1 MRQSIRRLTGRLRH
15 NRHGSVMVEFALIAP
30 LLVLMLIGIMVMGVV
45 INSKIVVA
53 GAARE
58 AGRTWA
64 IARDDRV
71 ARAKAAEAISGGGLK
86 SAVDGQTLF
95 DPSRDV
101 TFQRQGDYVHV
112 TVLYR
117 QPTFVPLLAELMGQ
131 YGSGGLLPLR
141 SQAVFRV
148 ER

>member
-1 MRQSIRRLTGRLRH
+1 MFIKKRR
-15 NRHGSVMVEFALIAP
+15 GSAMVEFALVAP
-30 LLVLMLIGIMVMGVV
+30 LLVLILVGIMVMGVV

-64 IARDDRV
+64 IVKTDGT
-71 ARAKAAEAISGGGLK
+71 ARAKAADAIQGGGLK
-86 SAVDGQTLF
+86 YSSDSKVLF
-95 DPSRDV
+95 DPAHDV
-101 TFQRQGDYVHV
+101 QFQRMGDYIQV
-112 TVLYR
+112 TVTYR
-117 QPTFVPLLAELMGQ
+117 QPTFVPLLAKLIDPAGP
-131 YGSGGLLPLR
+131 GDGTITLR

>member
-1 MRQSIRRLTGRLRH
+1 MPGSILRRLA
-15 NRHGSVMVEFALIAP
+15 NRRGSAMVEFALVAP
-30 LLVLMLIGIMVMGVV
+30 LLILILVGIMVMGVV

-64 IARDDRV
+64 IVKSDAP
-71 ARAKAAEAISGGGLK
+71 ARAKAADAIASGGLK
-86 SAVDGQTLF
+86 FAAGGDLLF
-95 DPSRDV
+95 NPNHDV
-101 TFQRQGDYVHV
+101 QFRREGDYIHV
-112 TVLYR
+112 TVSYR
-117 QPTFVPLLAELMGQ
+117 QPTLVPLVGRLLDRD
-131 YGSGGLLPLR
+131 GGGNHVTLR

>member
-1 MRQSIRRLTGRLRH
+1 MQARSGSRRRGMR
-15 NRHGSVMVEFALIAP
+15 GSAMVEFAMVAPFLITI
-30 LLVLMLIGIMVMGVV
+30 LVGIMVMGVV

-64 IARDDRV
+64 IVKNDGV
-71 ARAKAAEAISGGGLK
+71 ARAKAADAVRDGGLRFTT
-86 SAVDGQTLF
+86 GTRTLF
-95 DPSRDV
+95 DPARDV
-101 TFQRQGDYVHV
+101 RFQRQGDYINV
-112 TVLYR
+112 TVEYR
-117 QPTFVPLLAELMGQ
+117 QPTLVPLLGRLIDPSSPGD
-131 YGSGGLLPLR
+131 GLITLR

>member
-1 MRQSIRRLTGRLRH
+1 MRSFLIARWPKGRR
-15 NRHGSVMVEFALIAP
+15 GSAMVEFALVAP
-30 LLVLMLIGIMVMGVV
+30 LLIIVLLGIMVMGVV
-45 INSKIVVA
+45 INAKIVVA

-64 IARDDRV
+64 IVKEDRTP
-71 ARAKAAEAISGGGLK
+71 RTKAAEAIASGGLK
-86 SAVDGQTLF
+86 FTSDSRTLF

-101 TFQRQGDYVHV
+101 QFVRQGDYIHV
-112 TVLYR
+112 TVTYR
-117 QPTFVPLLAELMGQ
+117 QPTFVPLLADLIDPDSPSDGHIT
-131 YGSGGLLPLR
+131 LR

>member
-1 MRQSIRRLTGRLRH
+1 
-15 NRHGSVMVEFALIAP
+15 MVEFALVAP
-30 LLVLMLIGIMVMGVV
+30 VLVLLLVGIMVMGVV

-64 IARDDRV
+64 IDKNDGQARTKARD
-71 ARAKAAEAISGGGLK
+71 AIRDGGLK
-86 SAVDGQTLF
+86 FSASGKTLF
-95 DPSRDV
+95 DASRDV
-101 TFQRQGDYVHV
+101 QFQRKGDYIHV
-112 TVLYR
+112 TVSYR
-117 QPTFVPLLAELMGQ
+117 QPTFVPLLAKLVDPQSPGD
-131 YGSGGLLPLR
+131 GTITLR

>member
-1 MRQSIRRLTGRLRH
+1 MRFSLKDRRG
-15 NRHGSVMVEFALIAP
+15 NAMVEFALVAP
-30 LLVLMLIGIMVMGVV
+30 LLILILLGIMVLGVV

-64 IARDDRV
+64 IVQNDQQARDKAV
-71 ARAKAAEAISGGGLK
+71 AAMSGGGLK
-86 SAVDGQTLF
+86 FSDDGAVLF
-95 DPSRDV
+95 NASRDV
-101 TFQRQGDYVHV
+101 QFQRDGSYIRATV
-112 TVLYR
+112 TYR
-117 QPTFVPLLAELMGQ
+117 QPTFAPLIGRLFGPDDEQGHVILV
-131 YGSGGLLPLR
+131 

>member
-1 MRQSIRRLTGRLRH
+1 MIKQLTKQRRGAA
-15 NRHGSVMVEFALIAP
+15 MVEFALVAP
-30 LLVLMLIGIMVMGVV
+30 ILVLLLVGIMVMGVV

-58 AGRTWA
+58 AGRSWA
-64 IARDDRV
+64 IVKNDSQARE
-71 ARAKAAEAISGGGLK
+71 KAMNAITDGGLK
-86 SAVDGQTLF
+86 FHASGKVLF
-95 DPSRDV
+95 DPQSDV
-101 TFQRQGDYVHV
+101 QFQRRGDYIHV

-117 QPTFVPLLAELMGQ
+117 QPTFVPLLAELIDPTAGD
-131 YGSGGLLPLR
+131 GTITLR